1 MYEPIWRAVLGHLSV
16 ERMMMDIAES
26 FEESRW
32 SSFDRILALARQIAA
47 KMEEAGMADAELIE
61 FPADGRTAYGGWVL
75 PKAYDVEEASLT
87 EIVDGGA
94 GEVLADYNSNPTSL
108 MMYSCPTPPEGVT
121 ADLVIAD
128 RLEDF
133 TQDKVSGRLALTSR
147 LGIDYSQ
154 AAVQAGA
161 AGIISDCKAGRSFM
175 KEGAYLD
182 ETNEWH
188 NYTIPPWDDPDK
200 GFGFAITPRQGRYLR
215 EKIEAGGKVRLHAL
229 VKTRHY
235 DGVLP
240 VISGRLPGESAEE
253 IFITGHYDEYG
264 ADDNCSQVAV
274 GLEVVRAIRNMVDAG
289 EIPPLKRTIR
299 LLFPM
304 EVRGFNA
311 LAQDDEQ
318 IRNLRAGINID
329 TVGTDQ
335 NAVTAMCT
343 LTSNF
348 LALPSFADDFAAE
361 LLEMTRK
368 ENPLFRWRSSEA
380 ETIDNIFGEP
390 LIGAPTPAIYHF
402 SGTHHVALDTPDR
415 ISGRM
420 LRDMSRLT
428 TTYAV
433 FLANAGLNEALWL
446 AELSAQRGVQRI
458 HDLAG
463 SSLRSSTDG
472 KRLIRQLRSVQDI
485 YSQKAASASWLV
497 PPPQEEYVRRAEK
510 LRTWINQAAEEAE
523 GLIRGRAED
532 YYGIKLPRVSKSVP
546 ASQCVPVKAFLG
558 FLSFEDLNPGERE
571 YVAKELGIHAGWG
584 APMWLQNAL
593 MFANGQRTAAEIS
606 QLLRLHGIGVP
617 KLPILERIF
626 TFLAIRGLV
635 HLRDRG

>member
-1 MYEPIWRAVLGHLSV
+1 MYEPIWKAVVSHLSV
-16 ERMMMDIAES
+16 ERMMIDISEF

-32 SSFDRILALARQIAA
+32 SSFDRILNLARQIAA

-75 PKAYDVEEASLT
+75 PKAYDVEEARLT
-87 EIVDGGA
+87 EIVNGGA
-94 GEVLADYNSNPTSL
+94 GEVLADYNANPTSL
-108 MMYSCPTPPEGVT
+108 MMYSCPTPPEGIT

-133 TQDKVSGRLALTSR
+133 SPEKVSGRLVLTSR
-147 LGIDYSQ
+147 LGINYSQ
-154 AAVQAGA
+154 AAVRAGA

-215 EKIEAGGKVRLHAL
+215 ERIEAGGKVRLHAL

-240 VISGRLPGESAEE
+240 VISGRLPGESEEE
-253 IFITGHYDEYG
+253 IFVAGHYDEFG

-274 GLEVVRAIRNMVDAG
+274 GLEVVRAIKAMLEAG
-289 EIPPLKRTIR
+289 EIPPLRRSIR

-318 IRNLRAGINID
+318 IRNLKVGINID

-335 NAVTAMCT
+335 NAVTALCN

-368 ENPLFRWRSSEA
+368 ENPLFRWRSSGA

-428 TTYAV
+428 ATYAA

-463 SSLRSSTDG
+463 SSLRGSTDRRG
-472 KRLIRQLRSVQDI
+472 LLRQLRSIQEI
-485 YSQKAASASWLV
+485 YSQKAASASWLT
-497 PPPQEEYVRRAEK
+497 PPSQEEYTRRAEE
-510 LRTWINQAAEEAE
+510 LRTWISQAAEEAE
-523 GLIRGRAED
+523 ALIRGRSEN
-532 YYGIKLPRVSKSVP
+532 YYGIELPRGSKPAP
-546 ASQCVPVKAFLG
+546 ASQCIPVKAFRG
-558 FLSFEDLNPGERE
+558 FLSFEDLSRE
-571 YVAKELGIHAGWG
+571 KKNVVREMGIHIGWG

-593 MFANGQRTAAEIS
+593 MFANGQRTAAEIA
-606 QLLRLHGIGVP
+606 QLLRLHGVGVP
-617 KLPILERIF
+617 ELPDLEKIF
-626 TFLAIRGLV
+626 AFLAERGLV

>member
-1 MYEPIWRAVLGHLSV
+1 MYEPIWKAVVSHLSV
-16 ERMMMDIAES
+16 ERMMTEIAEF

-47 KMEEAGMADAELIE
+47 KMEEAGMADAELIQ

-75 PKAYDVEEASLT
+75 PKAYDVKEASLT

-94 GEVLADYNSNPTSL
+94 REVLAHYNSNPTSL
-108 MMYSCPTPPEGVT
+108 MMYSCPTPPEGIT
-121 ADLVIAD
+121 AELVIAD
-128 RLEDF
+128 RLDDF
-133 TQDKVSGRLALTSR
+133 TQEKISGRLVLTSR

-154 AAVQAGA
+154 AAVRAGA
-161 AGIISDCKAGRSFM
+161 LVMIRDCKAGRSLM

-182 ETNEWH
+182 GTNEWH

-200 GFGFAITPRQGRYLR
+200 GFGFAITPKQGRYLR
-215 EKIEAGGKVRLHAL
+215 EKVKAGEKVRLHAL

-240 VISGRLPGESAEE
+240 VISGRIPGESEEE
-253 IFITGHYDEYG
+253 IFITGHYDEFG
-264 ADDNCSQVAV
+264 ADDNCSQVTV

-318 IRNLRAGINID
+318 IRNLRIGINID

-335 NAVTAMCT
+335 NAVTALCT

-348 LALPSFADDFAAE
+348 LALPSFADDFAVE
-361 LLEMTRK
+361 LLEMTQK

-390 LIGAPTPAIYHF
+390 LIGAPTPSIYHF

-428 TTYAV
+428 AAYAA
-433 FLANAGLNEALWL
+433 FLANAGLDEALWL
-446 AELSAQRGVQRI
+446 AELSAHRGVQRI

-463 SSLRSSTDG
+463 SSLRGSTDG
-472 KRLIRQLRSVQDI
+472 KRLIRQLRSTQDI
-485 YSQKAASASWLV
+485 YSQKVASASWLV
-497 PPPQEEYVRRAEK
+497 PPPQEEYIRRAED
-510 LRTWINQAAEEAE
+510 LRTWISQAAEEAE
-523 GLIRGRAED
+523 ALIRRRAEN
-532 YYGIKLPRVSKSVP
+532 YYGIKLPQVPEPVP
-546 ASQCVPVKAFLG
+546 ASQCVPVKAFRG

-571 YVAKELGIHAGWG
+571 YVVKELGIHIGWG

-593 MFANGQRTAAEIS
+593 MFANGERTAAEIAG
-606 QLLRLHGIGVP
+606 LLRLHGVGVP
-617 KLPILERIF
+617 ELLDLEKIF
-626 TFLAIRGLV
+626 AFLAERGLV